1 MTGSNESMFL
11 NTIKSRCMK
20 IYFSKIPDKVLTE
33 FLKKNYNINLEND
46 IIKACE
52 GSIEKAINVFEK
64 KDEYEE
70 TLKIFS
76 NIESYKLLDIINKL
90 NFIYE
95 NKQDIFEILDYIN
108 IILSK
113 KIIENPK
120 YINYIDIVEKA
131 KRNLKLNANYDMSID
146 NMIYNI
152 WNEQIKNIEIVR
164 CFQAKVLERNESS
177 FERNNRSKI

>member
-20 IYFSKIPDKVLTE
+20 IYFSKIPDKTLTE
-33 FLKKNYNINLEND
+33 FLNKNYNINLEND

-52 GSIEKAINVFEK
+52 GSIEKAIRVFEK
-64 KDEYEE
+64 REEYEE

-76 NIESYKLLDIINKL
+76 NIEDYKLLDVINKL

-95 NKQDIFEILDYIN
+95 NKQDIFEMLDYIN
-108 IILSK
+108 IILSNK
-113 KIIENPK
+113 LIQNSI
-120 YINYIDIVEKA
+120 YIKYIDIVEKT
-131 KRNLKLNANYDMSID
+131 KKNLKLNANYDMSID

-152 WNEQIKNIEIVR
+152 WNE
-164 CFQAKVLERNESS
+164 
-177 FERNNRSKI
+177 